1 MRSGSILQKLAQAHQ
16 QADGNYPYSPLQYG
30 VYYKNTLIALCH
42 ALEDSILESQEAPI
56 VLASFQ
62 QGKFYL
68 QEAERYQ
75 QLAQKSDNIT
85 ILAQPEAGFAEG
97 ASGYENVN
105 LVPIEA
111 DDPISSEWHLII
123 LSPTY
128 TAMVLCQELPPEE
141 YSTDEVP
148 QSDLE
153 RKFYGFW
160 TFEPHLVLKAME
172 LAIAHT
178 GRYQPQLQE
187 FLNEKVA
194 PYHRHSKR
202 FAPTPE
208 FIYDVVGRVVDYLR
222 HHESSF
228 GLPTSSESK
237 AHQEAL
243 QQNLVAN
250 EMQSFLRMAQLIDEF
265 DPVNP
270 QAASETSILAEMMGR
285 LLDLPA
291 WQVKRL
297 RLAALLYRL
306 SPLSWLNANDQSD
319 APSYP
324 IPSGAQVLRK
334 MPRLQ
339 AIAKIIT
346 HQSER
351 WDGEGQPSHLA
362 GEDIPLES
370 RILGLVVAFQ
380 QRFNH
385 LRSTAGETIS
395 EAECAER
402 SFSECEAESE
412 KRWDPNLVQ
421 LLSLLVKGLKQGLTL
436 PKTPFHLQTGMWL
449 MEGAIPEQT
458 NVISNQT

>member
-1 MRSGSILQKLAQAHQ
+1 MRSGSILQKLAAAHQ
-16 QADGNYPYSPLQYG
+16 NGDGNYPHTPLQYG

-42 ALEDSILESQEAPI
+42 ALEDSILELEEEPI
-56 VLASFQ
+56 VLAAFQ
-62 QGKFYL
+62 QGKWYM

-75 QLAQKSDNIT
+75 QLAAKSQNIT

-97 ASGYENVN
+97 ASKNDNVT
-105 LVPIEA
+105 LVPIEPE
-111 DDPISSEWHLII
+111 DPVAHEWHLII
-123 LSPTY
+123 LSPSY

-141 YSTDEVP
+141 YSEDDKP
-148 QSDLE
+148 HSDLE

-160 TFEPHLVLKAME
+160 TFEPHLVLEAME

-178 GRYQPQLQE
+178 GRYQPQLQS

-194 PYHRHSKR
+194 PYRQHTKR
-202 FAPTPE
+202 FAPSPD
-208 FIYDVVGRVVDYLR
+208 FICTVVGRVVDYLR

-228 GLPTSSESK
+228 GFPESNVSK
-237 AHQEAL
+237 AHQDAL

-250 EMQSFLRMAQLIDEF
+250 ELQSFLRMAQLIDEF

-270 QAASETSILAEMMGR
+270 QAANETSVLTEMMGQ

-297 RLAALLYRL
+297 RLAALLHRL
-306 SPLSWLNANDQSD
+306 SPLSLLGATDATD
-319 APSYP
+319 APSCP

-339 AIAKIIT
+339 AIAKIIN

-351 WDGEGQPSHLA
+351 WDGQGQPGHLS
-362 GEDIPLES
+362 GEEIPLES

-385 LRSTAGETIS
+385 LRSTQGETLS
-395 EAECAER
+395 EAECAAR
-402 SFSECEAESE
+402 SFAECEAESE

-421 LLSLLVKGLKQGLTL
+421 LLSLLVKGLQQGLNL
-436 PKTPFHLQTGMWL
+436 PTTPFHLQTGMWL
-449 MEGAIPEQT
+449 MEGSMPQQS
-458 NVISNQT
+458 NVISERT

>member
-16 QADGNYPYSPLQYG
+16 NADGNYPNTPLQYG

-42 ALEDSILESQEAPI
+42 ALEDSILDLQEAPM
-56 VLASFQ
+56 VLAAFQ
-62 QGKFYL
+62 RGKFYL
-68 QEAERYQ
+68 EEAERYQ
-75 QLAQKSDNIT
+75 QLANKCDNIT

-97 ASGYENVN
+97 ASKNDNVN

-111 DDPISSEWHLII
+111 EDPLSHEWHLII

-141 YSTDEVP
+141 YKPEEVP

-160 TFEPHLVLKAME
+160 TFEPHVVLDAME
-172 LAIAHT
+172 LAIAHVD
-178 GRYQPQLQE
+178 RYHPQLKE
-187 FLNEKVA
+187 FLNKKVA
-194 PYHRHSKR
+194 PYHQHTKR
-202 FAPTPE
+202 FAPTPD
-208 FIYDVVGRVVDYLR
+208 FICDVVGRVVDYLR
-222 HHESSF
+222 YHESSF

-237 AHQEAL
+237 AYQDAL
-243 QQNLVAN
+243 QQNLMAN

-270 QAASETSILAEMMGR
+270 QAASETSVLAEMMGQ

-297 RLAALLYRL
+297 RLAALLHRL
-306 SPLSWLNANDQSD
+306 SPLSLLSANEDSES
-319 APSYP
+319 PSCP
-324 IPSGAQVLRK
+324 LSSGAQVLRK

-339 AIAKIIT
+339 AIAQIIN

-351 WDGEGQPSHLA
+351 WDGKGQPGQLS

-370 RILGLVVAFQ
+370 RVLGLVIAFQ

-385 LRSTAGETIS
+385 LRSTQGETLS
-395 EAECAER
+395 EADCAER

-412 KRWDPNLVQ
+412 KRWDPNLIQ
-421 LLSLLVKGLKQGLTL
+421 LLSLLVKGMQQGLDL
-436 PKTPFHLQTGMWL
+436 PKTPFNLQTGMWL
-449 MEGAIPEQT
+449 MEGATFQQEKAS
-458 NVISNQT
+458 SNQT